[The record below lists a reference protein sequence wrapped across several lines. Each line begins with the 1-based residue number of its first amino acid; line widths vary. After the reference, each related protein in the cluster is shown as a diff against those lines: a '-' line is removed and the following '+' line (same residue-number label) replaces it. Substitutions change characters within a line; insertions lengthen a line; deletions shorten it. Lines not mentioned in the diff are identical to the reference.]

1 MNGSTMNTKEL
12 MAQLAELDKK
22 IFEQAIIEN
31 KGRYKISN
39 DIKAL
44 DNLEVDAI
52 QNQKYIDRIISVN
65 AMIDFHNKG
74 GIITKCPAK
83 GIAKSAK
90 TWAPIK
96 GSIYNMGA
104 KAVNLNQMGL
114 NVRSHG

>member
-1 MNGSTMNTKEL
+1 MNTKEL

-31 KGRYKISN
+31 NGRVKMNTS
-39 DIKAL
+39 IKAV

-90 TWAPIK
+90 TWTPNK

-104 KAVNLNQMGL
+104 KAAQLAGVGI
-114 NVRSHG
+114 NVRKG

>member
-1 MNGSTMNTKEL
+1 MNTKEL

-22 IFEQAIIEN
+22 IFEAAIIEN
-31 KGRYKISN
+31 KGRYKMSN

-65 AMIDFHNKG
+65 AMIDFHNNG
-74 GIITKCPAK
+74 GRITVCKPK

-96 GSIYNMGA
+96 GSIYSMGA
-104 KAVNLNQMGL
+104 KAVNLNQAGL